1 MKKPSART
9 ASLLILAAMLFVLA
23 AALLPT
29 AALADE
35 PAEIDALG
43 FQALSDADVLDDETD
58 LRFVFKIGSL
68 AYSEVGIICSK
79 TVQEPTRDAEGCYTY
94 RAKNAYSSI
103 MAGGEKIDAGAGRWW
118 IAVKLTS
125 IPHSYFAGTFYLRA
139 FVLDGGGV
147 RYSDVKAFTVC
158 SALGHRHALP
168 WDAPGTATM
177 QTPGTLSGHC
187 DGCNLDLSLSDVKR
201 DPVIYDSKNPGGP
214 FSATPAFRVTK
225 NLSEIR
231 GDGHFYPTQEHPEGQ
246 DLFFEYSFLWNETL
260 ANWDYSKALAEMK
273 VFSLRN
279 NSTDKYRDFYYL
291 YTRNRYEPFWT
302 SDDCPHAGHF
312 DFSTFSPN
320 SAAAVVY
327 GPNAGYDSPV
337 KRGSSPYVYDS
348 VLATAGGWHRIGV
361 RFHQE
366 AANDGG
372 SVVYSG
378 WSELYLDGV
387 KVWKVQTN
395 MQGNSE
401 KSLKENGLLLFTA
414 KAVLGTLIYQDNDD
428 VSVQMRFDSVTL
440 STEPVYIAVG
450 DVAWSCGDS
459 FENDVQKE
467 PHPAAA
473 TLKLDEDLTVDAP
486 FFYAENKPAPDPD
499 RSFKI
504 ANWNIGHFSF
514 GKNKDSSISDG
525 AYDASLT
532 QYRTYIDDVVGA
544 DLLCL
549 NEYSEYFT
557 PSNRAS
563 NLFGSYTG
571 SSYEGEQRRYSCNA
585 IWSKLPLSNI
595 TLHEFA
601 CNVDKDIQYTNA
613 VEATDYYYVT
623 AELELG
629 GETVTIVAAHLAYDD
644 DLYGIPPYVDT
655 ICTDEIDELI
665 SVFENAEHVVIIGDF
680 NVYDYDYFYRFTD
693 AGYTL
698 GNGDGEIMTCTGSRT
713 GDLEWPVDNILVK
726 GLTITD
732 FYAEPTRL
740 SDHVA
745 VIATI
750 SLPD

>member
-43 FQALSDADVLDDETD
+43 FQALSTADVLDDETD

-79 TVQEPTRDAEGCYTY
+79 TVQEPTRDAEDCYTY

-103 MAGGEKIDAGAGRWW
+103 MAGGEQIDAGAGRWW

-139 FVLDGGGV
+139 FVVDGGGV
-147 RYSDVKAFTVC
+147 RYSDVRTFTVC
-158 SALGHRHALP
+158 SALGHEHELP

-201 DPVIYDSKNPGGP
+201 DPVIYDSENPGGP
-214 FSATPAFRVTK
+214 FSAEPAFRVAQ
-225 NLSEIR
+225 NLSDIR

-260 ANWDYSKALAEMK
+260 ANWDYSKALAETK

-279 NSTDKYRDFYYL
+279 NGTNKYKDFYYL
-291 YTRNRYEPFWT
+291 YTRNNNEPFKT
-302 SDDCPHAGHF
+302 SNDCPHAGHF
-312 DFSTFSPN
+312 DFSTFSPS
-320 SAAAVVY
+320 SAAAVLY
-327 GPNAGYDSPV
+327 GPNAGYDSPAI

-366 AANDGG
+366 AAKSGG
-372 SVVYSG
+372 NVVYSG

-387 KVWKVQTN
+387 IVWRIQTDTT
-395 MQGNSE
+395 QLS
-401 KSLKENGLLLFTA
+401 SLGLLLFTA
-414 KAVLGTLIYQDNDD
+414 SVSGDELVYSDNDN
-428 VSVQMRFDSVTL
+428 VSVQMRFDSVTY

-544 DLLCL
+544 DVLCL
-549 NEYSEYFT
+549 NEYSAYFT
-557 PSNRAS
+557 PSHPAS
-563 NLFGSYTG
+563 DLFGSYAG

-595 TLHEFA
+595 TVHEFA
-601 CNVDKDIQYTNA
+601 CNVGVDIQYTNA

-644 DLYGIPPYVDT
+644 YLYEVEPYIDT
-655 ICTDEIDELI
+655 VCTDEIDELI